1 MTHKEKRTLFT
12 WLEKQGALKKY
23 RVNRFK
29 LTTPDDLPWRAYKF
43 LSIEEAIVD
52 AFNWGQTLE
61 GSGSISNPLGWAFYW
76 RGISEGYD
84 FWNKLDIEW
93 CYYLRSLKHK

>member
-1 MTHKEKRTLFT
+1 MTYTEKRVLFN
-12 WLEKQGALKKY
+12 WLKKQGALKKY

-29 LTTPDDLPWRAYKF
+29 LTTPDDLPWRAYRY

-61 GSGSISNPLGWAFYW
+61 GSRYW
-76 RGISEGYD
+76 INIHMK
-84 FWNKLDIEW
+84 WIH
-93 CYYLRSLKHK
+93 YLRNNDT

>member
-1 MTHKEKRTLFT
+1 MTHIEKRTLFA

-29 LTTPDDLPWRAYKF
+29 LTTPNDLPWRAYRY

-61 GSGSISNPLGWAFYW
+61 GSGYWVNIHMKWIHYLGNN
-76 RGISEGYD
+76 D
-84 FWNKLDIEW
+84 T
-93 CYYLRSLKHK
+93 

>member
-1 MTHKEKRTLFT
+1 MTYTEKRVLFN
-12 WLEKQGALKKY
+12 WLKKQGALTKY

-29 LTTPDDLPWRAYKF
+29 LTTPNDLPWRAYRY

-61 GSGSISNPLGWAFYW
+61 GSGYW
-76 RGISEGYD
+76 VSLHLY
-84 FWNKLDIEW
+84 WLQ
-93 CYYLRSLKHK
+93 YLNEE

>member
-1 MTHKEKRTLFT
+1 MTHREKRIFFN
-12 WLEKQGALKKY
+12 WLKKQGALKKY

-29 LTTPDDLPWRAYKF
+29 LTTPNDLPWRAYRY

-61 GSGSISNPLGWAFYW
+61 GSGYW
-76 RGISEGYD
+76 VSLHLH
-84 FWNKLDIEW
+84 WLQ
-93 CYYLRSLKHK
+93 YLNGE

>member
-1 MTHKEKRTLFT
+1 MTHIEKRTLFT

-29 LTTPDDLPWRAYKF
+29 LTIPYYLPWRAYKY

-52 AFNWGQTLE
+52 AFDWGQTLE
-61 GSGSISNPLGWAFYW
+61 GSDYWVNIHMKWIHYLGNN
-76 RGISEGYD
+76 D
-84 FWNKLDIEW
+84 T
-93 CYYLRSLKHK
+93 

>member
-1 MTHKEKRTLFT
+1 MTYTEKRVLFN
-12 WLEKQGALKKY
+12 WLKKQGSLKKY

-29 LTTPDDLPWRAYKF
+29 LTTPNDLPWRAYRY

-61 GSGSISNPLGWAFYW
+61 GSGYW
-76 RGISEGYD
+76 VSLHLH
-84 FWNKLDIEW
+84 WLQ
-93 CYYLRSLKHK
+93 YLNGE

>member
-1 MTHKEKRTLFT
+1 MTYTEKRLLFN

-29 LTTPDDLPWRAYKF
+29 LTTPNDLPWRAYRY
-43 LSIEEAIVD
+43 LSIKEAIVD

-61 GSGSISNPLGWAFYW
+61 GSDYW
-76 RGISEGYD
+76 VNIHMK
-84 FWNKLDIEW
+84 WI
-93 CYYLRSLKHK
+93 YYLGNNDT

>member
-1 MTHKEKRTLFT
+1 MTRVEKRLLFN

-29 LTTPDDLPWRAYKF
+29 LTTPNDLPWRAYRY
-43 LSIEEAIVD
+43 LSIEEAIID

-61 GSGSISNPLGWAFYW
+61 GSGYWVSIHLNWLQ
-76 RGISEGYD
+76 
-84 FWNKLDIEW
+84 
-93 CYYLRSLKHK
+93 YLRGE

>member
-1 MTHKEKRTLFT
+1 MTHIEKRTLFA

-29 LTTPDDLPWRAYKF
+29 LTTSDDLPWRAYKY

-61 GSGSISNPLGWAFYW
+61 GSIYWINIHIKWLHYLGNN
-76 RGISEGYD
+76 D
-84 FWNKLDIEW
+84 T
-93 CYYLRSLKHK
+93 